1 MSSNRAAA
9 GRKER
14 VDYDEKESMEITTS
28 DDVEIY
34 TSFDSLGLKED
45 LLRGIY
51 AYGKSNKRK
60 IITDSLQFAS
70 VSNSHLKF
78 VSVGFERPSAI
89 QQRAIKPIIQ
99 GRDIIAQS
107 QSGTGK
113 TAVFSIGI
121 LQVLDTSS
129 NETQALTLSPTR
141 ELAEQ
146 TQKVVLALGDFMNVQ
161 CHACIGG
168 KSI

>member
-60 IITDSLQFAS
+60 II
-70 VSNSHLKF
+70 SNSL
-78 VSVGFERPSAI
+78 
-89 QQRAIKPIIQ
+89 
-99 GRDIIAQS
+99 
-107 QSGTGK
+107 
-113 TAVFSIGI
+113 
-121 LQVLDTSS
+121 
-129 NETQALTLSPTR
+129 
-141 ELAEQ
+141 
-146 TQKVVLALGDFMNVQ
+146 
-161 CHACIGG
+161 
-168 KSI
+168 

>member
-51 AYGKSNKRK
+51 AYGKECRK
-60 IITDSLQFAS
+60 NYCQLLANWCRNQ
-70 VSNSHLKF
+70 VSF
-78 VSVGFERPSAI
+78 
-89 QQRAIKPIIQ
+89 
-99 GRDIIAQS
+99 
-107 QSGTGK
+107 
-113 TAVFSIGI
+113 
-121 LQVLDTSS
+121 
-129 NETQALTLSPTR
+129 
-141 ELAEQ
+141 
-146 TQKVVLALGDFMNVQ
+146 
-161 CHACIGG
+161 
-168 KSI
+168 

>member
-1 MSSNRAAA
+1 MSSNRAAT

-60 IITDSLQFAS
+60 IIANYLHFVP
-70 VSNSHLKF
+70 VSNSHIKSSMQVLRGLRQF
-78 VSVGFERPSAI
+78 SSVLSNRSFKVGILLRN
-89 QQRAIKPIIQ
+89 RNQ
-99 GRDIIAQS
+99 GRERRLFFPLEYY
-107 QSGTGK
+107 K
-113 TAVFSIGI
+113 F
-121 LQVLDTSS
+121 
-129 NETQALTLSPTR
+129 LTLH
-141 ELAEQ
+141 Q
-146 TQKVVLALGDFMNVQ
+146 TKHKL
-161 CHACIGG
+161 
-168 KSI
+168 